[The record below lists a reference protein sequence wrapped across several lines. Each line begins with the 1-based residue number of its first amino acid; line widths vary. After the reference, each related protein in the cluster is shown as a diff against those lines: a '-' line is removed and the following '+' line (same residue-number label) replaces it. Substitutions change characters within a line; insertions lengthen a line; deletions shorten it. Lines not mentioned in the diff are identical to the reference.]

1 MGLVGACSLHS
12 LDRLDSCRRAPD
24 ASECQGGS
32 SSSGTSATSGSEQGG
47 GSAGSGAGGSGSGN
61 GSGTDSG
68 GTPSAAGVAGSETGE
83 AGAAGATP
91 LPRTVVALY
100 ADYSE
105 GDDKNPQESTQV
117 RAAFDLVNES
127 PDDVPMSELTL
138 RYYYT
143 LEDASLQEL
152 DCDYP
157 REGQEAWK
165 CEAVQFEFG
174 TLTGME
180 AKHYVAIS
188 FTPSEDWTLASLGG
202 HSGVFKLRFRK
213 ANFSVQNLNNDWSF
227 AESDSIE
234 PVNEQPHVTL
244 YRNGELVYGVEPR

>member
-1 MGLVGACSLHS
+1 MGLVSACSLHS
-12 LDRLDSCRRAPD
+12 LDRLDSCRRTPE
-24 ASECQGGS
+24 ASECRGGAS
-32 SSSGTSATSGSEQGG
+32 AAGTSAASGSEQGG
-47 GSAGSGAGGSGSGN
+47 NNSSASGAGGGGN
-61 GSGTDSG
+61 GSGTDGG
-68 GTPSAAGVAGSETGE
+68 GTSSSAGVAGSEAGE

-105 GDDKNPQESTQV
+105 GDDKNPEESTQV
-117 RAAFDLVNES
+117 RAAFDIVNES

-143 LEDASLQEL
+143 LEDASAQHL

-157 REGQEAWK
+157 RDGEDAWK
-165 CEAVQFEFG
+165 CEAIQVMFG
-174 TLTGME
+174 TLTAME
-180 AKHYVAIS
+180 AKHYVEVS
-188 FTPSEDWTLASLGG
+188 FAPSKDWTLASLGG

-227 AESDSIE
+227 AVNDSIE